1 MSTPEESRAM
11 LSHRSDR
18 LVGQESERRPNRV
31 REVALVPMLLRTTE
45 VGTLLGLGRSTI
57 FELLA
62 AGELPT
68 VRIGRAV
75 RVPRQ
80 ALEDWIRQRTVEPRE
95 GARRNVSALADP
107 GHCCASTAA
116 GAPAQ
121 AEHGPTHQS
130 GS

>member
-1 MSTPEESRAM
+1 M

-18 LVGQESERRPNRV
+18 LVRQESERDLNPI

-45 VGTLLGLGRSTI
+45 VGKLLGLGRSTI

-80 ALEDWIRQRTVEPRE
+80 ALDDWIRQRTVAPRD
-95 GARRNVSALADP
+95 GAHRNGSALAYLDR
-107 GHCCASTAA
+107 CYASTAA
-116 GAPAQ
+116 GSPAEM
-121 AEHGPTHQS
+121 EHRRALQS